1 MENIQWNK
9 IGNDVSDEQWFDEIN
24 KILEKIDFVTPTDE
38 AVHNSDH
45 ERGYFHDHLVT
56 LKELTSRIL
65 SSTEAINRPQ
75 WSLAIKKIIDLTPS
89 GKELL
94 VSIGV
99 SEAEVDSLDEF
110 EFEEAL
116 HESGIMDGV
125 CDFHEYTADF
135 CYQSFMN
142 PEVSKR
148 TDFTETLLYVIN
160 QDSEG
165 IGSGLSNDDLIKL
178 LKMEH
183 VKNHKDF
190 ELIKKRLESF
200 SYLIFLE
207 M

>member
-89 GKELL
+89 GKDLL
-94 VSIGV
+94 LDSGFPEEDLEYID
-99 SEAEVDSLDEF
+99 EDEV
-110 EFEEAL
+110 L

-125 CDFHEYTADF
+125 CDFHQYTADF

-160 QDSEG
+160 QDLEG

-190 ELIKKRLESF
+190 ELIKKRLESC

>member
-89 GKELL
+89 GKDLL
-94 VSIGV
+94 LESGFPEEDLEYID
-99 SEAEVDSLDEF
+99 EEEV
-110 EFEEAL
+110 L

-125 CDFHEYTADF
+125 CDFHQYTADF

-148 TDFTETLLYVIN
+148 TDFSATLLYVIN
-160 QDSEG
+160 QDSDG
-165 IGSGLSNDDLIKL
+165 LGSGLSDDDLTKL
-178 LKMEH
+178 LKMGH

-190 ELIKKRLESF
+190 ELFKKASR
-200 SYLIFLE
+200 I
-207 M
+207 

>member
-24 KILEKIDFVTPTDE
+24 KILEKIDLVTPTDE

-45 ERGYFHDHLVT
+45 ERGYFHDHLIT

-89 GKELL
+89 GKDLL
-94 VSIGV
+94 LDSGFPEEDLEYID
-99 SEAEVDSLDEF
+99 EDEV
-110 EFEEAL
+110 L

-125 CDFHEYTADF
+125 CDFHQYTADF

-160 QDSEG
+160 QDLEG

-190 ELIKKRLESF
+190 ELIKKRLESC

>member
-24 KILEKIDFVTPTDE
+24 KILERIDLVTPTEE
-38 AVHNSDH
+38 AVQNSDH

-75 WSLAIKKIIDLTPS
+75 WSLVIKKIIDLTPS
-89 GKELL
+89 GKDLL
-94 VSIGV
+94 L
-99 SEAEVDSLDEF
+99 DSGFPEEDLEYIDE
-110 EFEEAL
+110 EEIL

-125 CDFHEYTADF
+125 CDFHQYTADF

-148 TDFTETLLYVIN
+148 SDFTETLLYVIN
-160 QDSEG
+160 QDSKG
-165 IGSGLSNDDLIKL
+165 IGFGLSNDDLIKL

-183 VKNHKDF
+183 VKNHKGF

-200 SYLIFLE
+200 SYLILME
-207 M
+207 I